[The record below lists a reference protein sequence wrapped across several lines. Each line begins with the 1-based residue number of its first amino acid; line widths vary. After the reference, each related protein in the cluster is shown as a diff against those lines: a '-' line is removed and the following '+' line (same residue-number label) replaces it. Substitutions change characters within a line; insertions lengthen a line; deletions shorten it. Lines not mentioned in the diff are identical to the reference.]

1 MTKNSASSNS
11 VLYLQLHPLVP
22 LVPSLRAYLDL
33 RVNLLLLN
41 FPKAQLDQLAPT
53 YGKKTMVRTVVSF
66 QNSFVTFK
74 PLVSDFEQVF
84 EIVSIASP
92 LLHPRPLPP
101 FDLAVQGCLACLPD
115 LWAQGIRVHHAFP
128 G

>member
-1 MTKNSASSNS
+1 MIPHFQQTLGSLEVPGDLVFLARRRTQIFQTLRVN
-11 VLYLQLHPLVP
+11 QLHPLVP

-41 FPKAQLDQLAPT
+41 FPKAQLDQLAP
-53 YGKKTMVRTVVSF
+53 
-66 QNSFVTFK
+66 
-74 PLVSDFEQVF
+74 
-84 EIVSIASP
+84 

-101 FDLAVQGCLACLPD
+101 FDLAVQGCLAYLPD

-128 G
+128 